1 VRRLQQR
8 KRQKLNYAKLSIL
21 FLKVKVLKEFT
32 VRWYEQF
39 EMVVKA
45 ESHED
50 AINEAKARISNGE
63 SGEQLDTFD
72 FRATEED

>member
-1 VRRLQQR
+1 M
-8 KRQKLNYAKLSIL
+8 KA
-21 FLKVKVLKEFT
+21 LKEFT

-45 ESHED
+45 ESPED
-50 AINEAKARISNGE
+50 AINEAKDRISNGE